1 MYKCKIHYWN
11 GWAEALICKELEV
24 EADNYASA
32 LRNLFWTTDLE
43 DEDIEKIEIIRIE

>member
-11 GWAEALICKELEV
+11 GWAGAMTCKGLEV

-32 LRNLFWTTDLE
+32 IRSLFWTIDLE
-43 DEDIEKIEIIRIE
+43 DEDIEKIEIERIE